1 MIDMPLAELIFSSLL
16 APLILTLLL
25 EGYYFVKRGYS
36 GGDFWTACILLNVIT
51 NLSLNLVLNT
61 ISADLITYF
70 TIFIAGEIL
79 VVVVE
84 TLGYLAYF
92 PDKKDFLLHTAQANM
107 LTMLLGVVVAIVTLL
122 I

>member
-1 MIDMPLAELIFSSLL
+1 MPLAELIFSSLL

-25 EGYYFVKRGYS
+25 EGYYFMQRGYS